1 MAELADA
8 LASGVSGRKALRV
21 RISPA
26 AQNKNNM
33 VYKTTIKTIRRN
45 NNNPPHH
52 QFRRPL
58 HRSLVGKA
66 VGIADSEEKSGEPIV
81 RFAALGG
88 LEEIGRN
95 MMFFEYGNEI
105 VIIDAGLQFPEETTP
120 GIDFIIPNVSYLEAK
135 KKNVRALIIT
145 HGHLDHIGAIPY
157 IMNKIG
163 NPPIYTTGLN
173 RAMINRRQE
182 DFPNAPKL
190 EFEIV
195 KDGEIRQLSENF
207 KVEFFSTA
215 HTIPD
220 SIGVIL
226 DTPVGKMVH
235 PGDFRVDYDAEGN
248 PQNLNAWE
256 KIGKQKI
263 HTLLLESTGADKEG
277 HSLSERIVEQEIEK
291 IFKKVEGRIIVATF
305 ASLLDRLAEIIK
317 IAEKYNRK
325 IFISGYGM
333 KTNIQIA
340 QNLGVMKIK
349 KETII
354 PLDEIN
360 KYKDDKVVLLCTG
373 AQGESNAS
381 LMRIING
388 DHKQVQIKKG
398 DTIIL
403 SSSVVPG
410 NERSVQILLDDIA
423 RQGGII
429 YHSRMVDIHS
439 SGHAPQ
445 EDLKIVMKMVKPKF
459 YTPVHGYYF
468 MRWRNAQLAQ
478 ESLKL
483 KPEET
488 PIVDNGQILEL
499 LKNSARIS
507 EEMVPAYY
515 VMVDGLGVGDVGEV
529 VLRDRRVLAQE
540 GMVVIIATLDRHTGR
555 FLKNPDIIS
564 RGFIYLKENKELVEE
579 IRKRIKSMVTRVPS
593 QQIDAD
599 YIKAMIRDQIGQFL
613 YNKTNR
619 RPMILPVV
627 IEV

>member
-1 MAELADA
+1 MPIK
-8 LASGVSGRKALRV
+8 R
-21 RISPA
+21 
-26 AQNKNNM
+26 
-33 VYKTTIKTIRRN
+33 TIKKEFIKTH
-45 NNNPPHH
+45 PKEG
-52 QFRRPL
+52 
-58 HRSLVGKA
+58 V
-66 VGIADSEEKSGEPIV
+66 V
-81 RFAALGG
+81 RFVALGG
-88 LEEIGRN
+88 LEEVGRN

-105 VIIDAGLQFPEETTP
+105 VVIDAGLQFPEETTP
-120 GIDFIIPNVSYLEAK
+120 GIDFIIPNISYLEAK
-135 KKNVRALIIT
+135 KKNIKGLIVT

-163 NPPIYTTGLN
+163 NPLIYTTALN

-195 KDGEIRQLSENF
+195 KDGEIKQISENF
-207 KVEFFSTA
+207 RVEFFSTA

-235 PGDFRVDYDAEGN
+235 PGDFRVDYDVEGN
-248 PQNLNAWE
+248 PQNLDTWE

-277 HSLSERIVEQEIEK
+277 HSLSERIVEAEIEK
-291 IFKKVEGRIIVATF
+291 IFKKADGRIIVATF
-305 ASLLDRLAEIIK
+305 ASLLDRLSEIIK

-325 IFISGYGM
+325 IFVSGFSM
-333 KTNIQIA
+333 KNNIQIA
-340 QNLGVMKIK
+340 QNLGFMKIK

-354 PLDEIN
+354 PLNEIN
-360 KYKDDKVVLLCTG
+360 KYKDDKIVLLCTG

-398 DTIIL
+398 DIVLL
-403 SSSVVPG
+403 SSSVIPG

-478 ESLKL
+478 EALKL
-483 KPEET
+483 RPEET
-488 PIVDNGQILEL
+488 PIVDNGQVL
-499 LKNSARIS
+499 LLSKDAARIS
-507 EEMVPAYY
+507 EEMVPSYY

-540 GMVVIIATLDRHTGR
+540 GMVVIITTLDRHTSR

-627 IEV
+627 IEI

>member
-1 MAELADA
+1 
-8 LASGVSGRKALRV
+8 
-21 RISPA
+21 
-26 AQNKNNM
+26 M
-33 VYKTTIKTIRRN
+33 VYKTTTRTTKTIRRN
-45 NNNPPHH
+45 NNPFHH
-52 QFRRPL
+52 QFHRPF
-58 HRSLVGKA
+58 HQP
-66 VGIADSEEKSGEPIV
+66 ADSRAYNGEKSTEPVV
-81 RFAALGG
+81 RFVALGG

-95 MMFFEYGNEI
+95 MMFFEYKDEI
-105 VIIDAGLQFPEETTP
+105 VVIDAGLQFPEETTP
-120 GIDFIIPNVSYLEAK
+120 GIDFIIPNISYLEAK

-157 IMNKIG
+157 IMDKIG

-235 PGDFRVDYDAEGN
+235 PGDFRVNYDVEGN
-248 PQNLNAWE
+248 PQNLDVWE

-277 HSLSERIVEQEIEK
+277 HSLSERVVEQEIEK

-360 KYKDDKVVLLCTG
+360 KYKDDKIVLLCTG

-488 PIVDNGQILEL
+488 PIVDNGQVL
-499 LKNSARIS
+499 LLSKNSARIS
-507 EEMVPAYY
+507 EEMVPSYY

-540 GMVVIIATLDRHTGR
+540 GMVVIIATLDRHTGK

-579 IRKRIKSMVTRVPS
+579 IRKRIKSMVVRVPS

-599 YIKAMIRDQIGQFL
+599 YIKTMIRDQIGQFL